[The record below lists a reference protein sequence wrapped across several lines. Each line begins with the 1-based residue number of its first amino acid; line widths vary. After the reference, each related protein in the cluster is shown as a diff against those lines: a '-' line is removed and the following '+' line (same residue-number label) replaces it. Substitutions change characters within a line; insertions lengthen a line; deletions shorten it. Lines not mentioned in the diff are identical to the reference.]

1 MKEDR
6 DALTNKLDDQ
16 TVTLASFQT
25 DAKILAEKNAQL
37 TTQLVD
43 TQGNLSQFRKHN
55 GILEVELANRTASV
69 NGELK
74 ELEQLNIALARH
86 KASDVDA
93 AVREAKLVEEN
104 GRAISEISDHRTA
117 WLQLTAE
124 RDAQTAKETRL
135 QENLAA
141 NHHKLVLADA
151 SSKAERESA
160 LNVRIFL

>member
-1 MKEDR
+1 MKTVNEAFKNKLKSMKEDR

-93 AVREAKLVEEN
+93 AVREAKN
-104 GRAISEISDHRTA
+104 HSARCSEATNIWGSGKPRSSN
-117 WLQLTAE
+117 QY
-124 RDAQTAKETRL
+124 
-135 QENLAA
+135 
-141 NHHKLVLADA
+141 LVLIEQWLCVYR
-151 SSKAERESA
+151 KTLEY
-160 LNVRIFL
+160 LLT